1 MYVRMCMYICMHAHT
16 YVRTYVCMYVSTLV
30 CSKYLRTY
38 VHVRKYVGMVGIFHV
53 YVHAYMSVWCVGYAA
68 VNAAHLHKV
77 LVDFSTLVTCTFL
90 MPPRP
95 YTHSVCWLQGVDPQE
110 RHLSTGPEP
119 ALAHVVPQM
128 LPLQQA
134 RHRRVCGSVS
144 KLAPLTA
151 EPNGFALSLSV
162 SLLCLWSFTVDHWF
176 SAVHMCTCESLMWY
190 VHTYGGSVVYWCKV
204 GSTACTYIR
213 TYLLSTYVVMYCTYV
228 HMYIHMYFCV
238 L

>member
-1 MYVRMCMYICMHAHT
+1 MYVRMCMYICMHTHT
-16 YVRTYVCMYVSTLV
+16 YVRMYVCTYVHMCDVCMCMYVCMYVSTFV

-53 YVHAYMSVWCVGYAA
+53 YVHVYMSVWCVGYAA

-119 ALAHVVPQM
+119 TLAHVVPQM

-134 RHRRVCGSVS
+134 RHGRVCGSVS

-151 EPNGFALSLSV
+151 EPSGFALSLSV

-204 GSTACTYIR
+204 GSTACTYVH
-213 TYLLSTYVVMYCTYV
+213 TYFLRM
-228 HMYIHMYFCV
+228 
-238 L
+238 

>member
-1 MYVRMCMYICMHAHT
+1 MC
-16 YVRTYVCMYVSTLV
+16 
-30 CSKYLRTY
+30 TY
-38 VHVRKYVGMVGIFHV
+38 VHT
-53 YVHAYMSVWCVGYAA
+53 YMSVWCVGYAA

-134 RHRRVCGSVS
+134 RHGRVCGSVS

-204 GSTACTYIR
+204 GSTACTY
-213 TYLLSTYVVMYCTYV
+213 LLCTYV
-228 HMYIHMYFCV
+228 RSYVLYLHTYVHTYVLLCIVTIQQKLYMHTYVHTCV
-238 L
+238 NVYVRKFRYCNCRHIFASPFISLEDELLNFN